1 MPHLSHPDLPLDG
14 LVRRAAARTP
24 HAPAL
29 TTPHTVVTF
38 EELDALTDR
47 VARFLRPTAGPVGV
61 ANSLDTVFPAA
72 YYGAARAG
80 RTVVLLNPLVS
91 DDALRH
97 ACDAAAV
104 ETALVPAATAE
115 RLVRLRGRLPRLR
128 TIVVTD
134 AEAGHLPRTTVALE
148 EALAGA
154 SPSGRLPEAVD
165 PGAVACVQFT
175 TGTTGVAKGVCL
187 THRNLV
193 ANAAQTALAQRLD
206 AASTTLNHLPLFH
219 PMHLNSAVHAGSSQ
233 ILCRDPD
240 PFVALDIAADRGATH
255 YYSLP
260 ARLHRLAADP
270 RLAATARAGRT
281 RSRLT
286 AVMSGGTALAPESAH
301 RLRTVLGVPVVQG
314 YGLAELSP
322 LSHMQRLDDPVEHGS
337 VGRAVPGTECRIV
350 DLRTHRPVAAGTTGE
365 VQVRGPQVMA
375 GYLDPRAEPVVDAD
389 GWLATGDVGRLDEE
403 GRLYVLDRLDDV
415 FKHDNEL
422 VAPSRVERVL
432 AADERVAECAV
443 AGSPHP
449 VHGHVVWAAVVLRG
463 TDPTADERATRAV
476 LESIAARADHRLA
489 DFEHVRRINAL
500 DVLPRTPTGKP
511 DRRALRALAHAADP
525 RTAAPAGTSEGTPAM
540 TALTHPAS
548 P

>member
-1 MPHLSHPDLPLDG
+1 MPHLNPPDLPLDG

-24 HAPAL
+24 DAPAL

-38 EELDALTDR
+38 GELDALTDR
-47 VARFLRPTAGPVGV
+47 VARLLLRAVGPVGV
-61 ANSLDTVFPAA
+61 ANSLDAVFPAA

-91 DDALRH
+91 DDTLRR
-97 ACDAAAV
+97 ACAAAAV
-104 ETALVPAATAE
+104 ETVLVPRATAE

-134 AEAGHLPRTTVALE
+134 AGTGELPRTTVALD
-148 EALAGA
+148 EALAGTA
-154 SPSGRLPEAVD
+154 PGGRLPPAVD

-175 TGTTGVAKGVCL
+175 TGTTGPAKGVRL

-193 ANAAQTALAQRLD
+193 ANAAQTALAHRLD
-206 AASTTLNHLPLFH
+206 AASTTFNHLPLFH
-219 PMHLNSAVHAGSSQ
+219 PMHLNSAVHAGASQ
-233 ILCRDPD
+233 ILCADPD
-240 PFVALDIAADRGATH
+240 PLGSLDLAADRGATH

-260 ARLHRLAADP
+260 ARLYRLAADP
-270 RLAATARAGRT
+270 GLTGARTHRT
-281 RSRLT
+281 RPRLT
-286 AVMSGGTALAPESAH
+286 AVMSGGTALAPEAAH
-301 RLRTVLGVPVVQG
+301 RLRAVLGVPVVQG

-322 LSHMQRLDDPVEHGS
+322 LSHMQDLDDPVEHGC
-337 VGRAVPGTECRIV
+337 VGRPVPGTECRIV
-350 DLRTHRPVAAGTTGE
+350 DPATHRPVAVAGPTGE

-389 GWLATGDVGRLDEE
+389 GWLSTGDVGRLDAE
-403 GRLYVLDRLDDV
+403 GRLYVSDRLDDV
-415 FKHDNEL
+415 FKYDNEL

-449 VHGHVVWAAVVLRG
+449 VHGHVVWAGVVLRR
-463 TDPTADERATRAV
+463 THRDADGRATRAV
-476 LESIAARADHRLA
+476 LDSIAARAARQLA
-489 DFEHVRRINAL
+489 AFERVRRIDVL
-500 DVLPRTPTGKP
+500 VVLPRTPTGKP
-511 DRRALRALAHAADP
+511 DRRALRALARAAAEP
-525 RTAAPAGTSEGTPAM
+525 RPATPEGSTAM
-540 TALTHPAS
+540 TVPNRPAS